1 MNQKII
7 AEEQQYTLVTNLDD
21 FLRTRRSFRGFL
33 PQPVPPDILNC
44 VLETPTFTPSEN
56 NHQPWRFATLTSVDA
71 KGKLADAMGVDF
83 RRDLCKSGLPDNKIS
98 ERLIRSRYRILS
110 TPVASLLSM
119 DNSEMG
125 VYADDLCGQAE
136 LTLAVQSTTLA
147 GLQLML
153 ANHAEGLGSV
163 WTCGP
168 LFVSETVRFALGLS
182 GKWYPQAMFF
192 LGYLSKE
199 PEPRARKST
208 REISI
213 WM

>member
-7 AEEQQYTLVTNLDD
+7 AEEQRYSLVTYLDD
-21 FLRTRRSFRGFL
+21 FL
-33 PQPVPPDILNC
+33 PQPVPPDIIHSI
-44 VLETPTFTPSEN
+44 LEMATFTPSEN

-71 KGKLADAMGVDF
+71 KVKLPDAMGVDF
-83 RRDLCKSGLPDNKIS
+83 RRDLCKSGLPNNKIS
-98 ERLIRSRYRILS
+98 ERLIHSRYRILS

-136 LTLAVQSTTLA
+136 PTMAVQSSTLVR
-147 GLQLML
+147 LQLML
-153 ANHAEGLGSV
+153 ATHAEGLGSV

-168 LFVSETVRFALGLS
+168 LFVSETVRFALDLS
-182 GKWYPQAMFF
+182 GKWYPQAMFS
-192 LGYLSKE
+192 LGNLSKE
-199 PEPRARKST
+199 PEPRVRKST

>member
-1 MNQKII
+1 MTFYAQ
-7 AEEQQYTLVTNLDD
+7 D
-21 FLRTRRSFRGFL
+21 FFSRSFL
-33 PQPVPPDILNC
+33 PQPVTPDILHC
-44 VLETPTFTPSEN
+44 ILKTDTFTPSEN
-56 NHQPWRFATLTSVDA
+56 NHQPWRFTTLASVDV
-71 KGKLADAMGVDF
+71 KVKLADAMGVDF
-83 RRDLCKSGLPDNKIS
+83 RRDLCKSGLSDNKIS

-110 TPVASLLSM
+110 TTFVILLSL
-119 DNSEMG
+119 DNSEVD

-136 LTLAVQSTTLA
+136 LTMTVQSSTLA

-153 ANHAEGLGSV
+153 AAHAEGLGSV

-168 LFVSETVRFALGLS
+168 LFVSETVRFALNLP
-182 GKWYPQAMFF
+182 GKWHSQAMFF
-192 LGYLSKE
+192 LGCLSKE